1 MKKRDG
7 FTLIEVLVS
16 IILFAIGVLGMMGLE
31 VLATRGAV
39 IGNNNTVANY
49 LAQSL
54 AGQLEQL
61 PVSSQALVAGTHGY
75 GASTDACLFCNNC
88 GSRIDALGYC
98 VPNQSNNYNVNNNNY
113 TITWTAT
120 PVQTPNSTLDNLL
133 SIAITVSWANGNFVL
148 TIPSGHYY
156 KGCV

>member
-1 MKKRDG
+1 MKKQGG

-16 IILFAIGVLGMMGLE
+16 IILFAIGVLGMMGLQ

-61 PVSSQALVAGTHGY
+61 TVSSPALTAGSHGY
-75 GASTDACLFCNNC
+75 GHTTDACLLCDNC
-88 GSRIDALGYC
+88 GNRIDALGYC
-98 VPNQSNNYNVNNNNY
+98 VPNQANNNNINGNIY
-113 TITWTAT
+113 TIQWVAT
-120 PVQTPNSTLDNLL
+120 PINTSFSAVNNLL
-133 SIAITVSWANGNFVL
+133 SIAIIVSWANGNFTL
-148 TIPSGHYY
+148 TIPSGHY
-156 KGCV
+156 

>member
-16 IILFAIGVLGMMGLE
+16 IILFAIGVLGMMGLQ

-49 LAQSL
+49 LANSL

-61 PVSSQALVAGTHGY
+61 PVSSWALTAGNHGY
-75 GASTDACLFCNNC
+75 GASTDPCLFCNNC
-88 GSRIDALGYC
+88 GNRIDALGYC
-98 VPNQSNNYNVNNNNY
+98 VPNQANNFNVNNNIY
-113 TITWTAT
+113 TITWNNTPIETA
-120 PVQTPNSTLDNLL
+120 NSTLNNLL

-148 TIPSGHYY
+148 IIPSGHY
-156 KGCV
+156 